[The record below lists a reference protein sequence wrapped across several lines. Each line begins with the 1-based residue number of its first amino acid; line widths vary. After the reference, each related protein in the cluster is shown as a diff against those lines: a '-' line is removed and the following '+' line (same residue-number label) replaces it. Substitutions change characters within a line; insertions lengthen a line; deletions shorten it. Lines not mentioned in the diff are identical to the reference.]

1 MSLIICSSSQ
11 QEYDKSSKGQTGIED
26 PSSFQNFFTSPVKVE
41 KDSEVAL
48 VSLKC
53 ARDIDRIVVNPKEG
67 FFLYWGIQSPVNQ
80 EYGQDPALPANMDD
94 VSTPLEI
101 GIPAGTY
108 SIDGFADI
116 LQERLRS
123 VVTTAF
129 REVSDITV
137 TVNEGET
144 GVFAGFDIKFTQ
156 VGNGSGL
163 TDKPVASEWG
173 AYIDS
178 STKTSNFKGKTYG
191 ADQHTGN
198 FVASASG
205 TDVLITGYKAE
216 NEFEACDVIGKAHP
230 LSQVNSQCVIYFNG
244 STTADTNDGYT
255 LGLIRAQGK
264 TVSGVKTDYGNPGAN
279 PLQTLDN
286 DINIDDDVN
295 VPPSYSKADEANPP
309 FFWDVAFNWVNG
321 SDGQVIHYVNDNDG
335 DQTEGQ
341 MKTIV
346 LQNTP
351 TNASLEAKYWD
362 RVIFEVSGQNVT
374 VKLGLTGSGTTTT
387 LVDTSV
393 SAFGSRVKPLGITCN
408 QLFPKIAIQNNDD
421 TNPGTAWL
429 TTWNGHSTLAYYDNN
444 YWGMNGVNDGDEPE
458 NGTWGDVH
466 QKIDMSSRYAD
477 GTDANGTLVTTYI
490 GELASNAGIAN
501 KWSIIMAT
509 SRRDG
514 VDSDIY
520 NYFTS
525 PEQERDL
532 YENAENIRR
541 ILGLGVITTETDNAT
556 VTSGGAVVTFDER
569 ATTPSFVGSGSMF
582 VRLKNHA
589 LNSYNGNK
597 GSISNII
604 YSCPRFDAQG
614 NTDGL
619 LFYEPHSEK
628 VYVKFN
634 NASDFILNSLAID
647 IVDVNEKPIGNLMG
661 NTLVTLHI
669 RKSK

>member
-1 MSLIICSSSQ
+1 M
-11 QEYDKSSKGQTGIED
+11 
-26 PSSFQNFFTSPVKVE
+26 
-41 KDSEVAL
+41 
-48 VSLKC
+48 
-53 ARDIDRIVVNPKEG
+53 
-67 FFLYWGIQSPVNQ
+67 
-80 EYGQDPALPANMDD
+80 
-94 VSTPLEI
+94 
-101 GIPAGTY
+101 
-108 SIDGFADI
+108 
-116 LQERLRS
+116 
-123 VVTTAF
+123 
-129 REVSDITV
+129 
-137 TVNEGET
+137 
-144 GVFAGFDIKFTQ
+144 FAGFDIKFTQ

-163 TDKPVASEWG
+163 TDKPSASEWG

-178 STKTSNFKGKTYG
+178 STKTSIFKGKTYV
-191 ADQHTGN
+191 ADQHTDN

-205 TDVLITGYKAE
+205 TDILITGYNASAALYT
-216 NEFEACDVIGKAHP
+216 EACDVIGKAHP

-255 LGLIRAQGK
+255 IGLVRAQGK
-264 TVSGVKTDYGNPGAN
+264 TVSGVKTDYGNPGGN

-286 DINIDDDVN
+286 DINVDADVN
-295 VPPSYSKADEANPP
+295 LPPSYTKANTANPP
-309 FFWDVAFNWVNG
+309 FFWDIAFNWVNG
-321 SDGQVIHYVNDNDG
+321 EDGQVIHYVNDNDG

-351 TNASLEAKYWD
+351 TNASLEDKYWD

-374 VKLGLTGSGTTTT
+374 VKLGLTGSVTTTT

-393 SAFGSRVKPLGITCN
+393 TAFGSRVKPLGMTCN
-408 QLFPKIAIQNNDD
+408 QLYPKIAIQNNDD

-429 TTWNGHSTLAYYDNN
+429 TTWNGHSSLAYYDNN
-444 YWGMNGVNDGDEPE
+444 YWGMNGVNNGDEPE
-458 NGTWGDVH
+458 NGTWSDVH
-466 QKIDMSSRYAD
+466 QKIDLSSRYAN
-477 GTDANGTLVTTYI
+477 GTDVDGDVVGAYI
-490 GELASNAGIAN
+490 GELASNSGIAN
-501 KWSIIMAT
+501 KWTIIMAQ
-509 SRRDG
+509 SRSG
-514 VDSDIY
+514 EIESDAL
-520 NYFTS
+520 NYFTVS
-525 PEQERDL
+525 EQEREL
-532 YENAENIRR
+532 WENADNIRR
-541 ILGLGVITTETDNAT
+541 ILGLGSLTTETDNAS
-556 VTSGGAVVTFDER
+556 VSSGGAVVTFDER

-634 NASDFILNSLAID
+634 NASDFMLNSLAID
-647 IVDVNEKPIGNLMG
+647 IVDVNEKPIENLMG